1 MMPSQKIVCF
11 LSLLVIAASCRV
23 SNSAFAF
30 APGSIST
37 TTARW
42 TVRPASSCVACYL
55 PESSILDVAH
65 PATQATLSIRQVDF
79 FKQQLDV
86 CEHIIIDSGTRPCH
100 DSEGETRTRFEEHP
114 RCTARFGDVLLH
126 AKNCAITN
134 EEYQNAVQN
143 ARSIVNYVHTCRESS
158 SNVHPIREGLT
169 ADIANALTEKSLR
182 KYRIRQIEVGSIDAA
197 KSSDFTHE
205 QADLEI
211 LGRLYYSA
219 IRSSLKYLDEV
230 GLTLDHGG
238 FTALLALCRAASMAP
253 GFESSSSPDSTDV
266 AMLPDGARLDAAL
279 SKHFNGITAPGCRFL
294 FSPRHGIDDTKVVGR
309 ATHLI
314 VAFSSLGNGLVRHE
328 FGGSLAKM
336 NNELHVDG
344 EDINVTFDVLFVADP
359 SQSWYQKDSHGN
371 FDGFREYERRIHMA
385 TRPYDKVSFVG
396 DSMGGS
402 GALLF
407 SHLATESVVAFS
419 PQINLDGDAHVSR
432 CDMSPG
438 IRDRYCTRLV
448 RSVEEAAARRTK
460 IFVHRGLEEADVGHT
475 NRLTSYLFANVSG
488 GSERSAEHV
497 KIIEHKDCPHHQIAV
512 HLKKKG
518 QLAHVMSCNL
528 LEEQK

>member
-1 MMPSQKIVCF
+1 M
-11 LSLLVIAASCRV
+11 AASCRV

-37 TTARW
+37 ATAHW
-42 TVRPASSCVACYL
+42 AVGPASPCVAYS
-55 PESSILDVAH
+55 ESSFLGEAH
-65 PATQATLSIRQVDF
+65 PATQVTLSIRQVDF

-86 CEHIIIDSGTRPCH
+86 CEHIIIDSDNNIRLEHDH
-100 DSEGETRTRFEEHP
+100 DSEGDSRKRFKEHP

-126 AKNCAITN
+126 AKNCAITS

-143 ARSIVNYVHTCRESS
+143 ARSIVNYVRACRESRN
-158 SNVHPIREGLT
+158 NVHPIRKGLT
-169 ADIANALTEKSLR
+169 ADIANALGEKSLR
-182 KYRIRQIEVGSIDAA
+182 KFRIRQIEDGSIDAE
-197 KSSDFTHE
+197 KSDFTHE

-219 IRSSLKYLDEV
+219 IRRSVKYLDEV

-253 GFESSSSPDSTDV
+253 GFESSSSPDCTDM
-266 AMLPDGARLDAAL
+266 AMLPPNDGARLDAAL
-279 SKHFNGITAPGCRFL
+279 SNHFNGITAPGCRFL

-309 ATHLI
+309 ATRLI

-336 NNELHVDG
+336 NNELLVDG

-359 SQSWYQKDSHGN
+359 SQSWYQKDSQGN
-371 FDGFREYERRIHMA
+371 FDGFREYEQRIHAA
-385 TRPYDKVSFVG
+385 TRPYDKVSLVG

-419 PQINLDGDAHVSR
+419 PQINLVGDAHVSR

-460 IFVHRGLEEADVGHT
+460 IFVHRGVEEADVGHT
-475 NRLTSYLFANVSG
+475 DRLTSCLFANVSE
-488 GSERSAEHV
+488 GSERPAEYV

-518 QLAHVMSCNL
+518 QLAHVMTCNL
-528 LEEQK
+528 LGELK